1 MRLETSLKLGFLQ
14 SSESFVSVLQALEVC
29 WVFSDD
35 KYLMGWQKQLFFDAV
50 LWR

>member
-1 MRLETSLKLGFLQ
+1 MRLEASLRLGFLQ

-29 WVFSDD
+29 WVYSGDE
-35 KYLMGWQKQLFFDAV
+35 YLMGWQKQLFLNTV